1 MMSPEILG
9 CCLVLISFA
18 LFYHFVCWTD
28 SSSPPQIFNWN
39 VLMFLHEETA
49 PSPLVSAISC
59 LPGFSLGVPSG
70 TSWCGTFLSLWAWLK
85 EPCACQASLG
95 RRSSFS
101 SSRIFPLLRLLPWNL
116 EDGENHKGK
125 SSEFWSQVDWSS
137 SPGFATYIPEFPRSL
152 IFPFWTSSKNENH
165 NTT

>member
-1 MMSPEILG
+1 MTSPEILG

-28 SSSPPQIFNWN
+28 SSSPPQIFSWN
-39 VLMFLHEETA
+39 VLFLCEETA

-59 LPGFSLGVPSG
+59 LPGFALGVPAG
-70 TSWCGTFLSLWAWLK
+70 TSWCGTFSSLWAWLK
-85 EPCACQASLG
+85 EPCPCQASLG

-116 EDGENHKGK
+116 EDGENHRQRKDLGVLDSGRLEFKPWLCHLHTRVSQK
-125 SSEFWSQVDWSS
+125 SYFSFLN
-137 SPGFATYIPEFPRSL
+137 L
-152 IFPFWTSSKNENH
+152 IKKWKS
-165 NTT
+165 